1 MASESAPSTYV
12 CAVCGKTAPAAMT
25 AECNWCDERYH
36 LNQQNDMPEGK
47 DCGSVW
53 IDDQFM
59 ALQFACGKCLAGGES
74 PIRLSQ
80 AANVPRKPAAGART
94 VRARTYKRRV

>member
-1 MASESAPSTYV
+1 MGSEPSTTSYV
-12 CAVCGKTAPAAMT
+12 CSVCGETASAAMT
-25 AECNWCDERYH
+25 AECNWCNQRYH
-36 LNQQNDMPEGK
+36 LNQRNDMPEAK

-59 ALQFACGKCLAGGES
+59 ALQFACGNCLAGGEA
-74 PIRLSQ
+74 PNRLSQ
-80 AANVPRKPAAGART
+80 AANVPLKPAEGVRT